1 MGESSAAAP
10 TTTPKIDTAVGT
22 IVWVR
27 RRNGSWWPGR
37 ILGVEELSAT
47 HLMSPRSGTPVKLLG
62 RDDASVDWYNIEKSK
77 RVKAFRCGEYDDC
90 IEKAK
95 AYANLPA
102 KKVVKYARR
111 EDAILHA
118 LELEKKQLIHKQHSS
133 SLEAV
138 FSDEKKHGSETKQS
152 RLHVPG
158 LQKDRREH
166 KSVEHNDILEPDS
179 PLDAMQ
185 SVVSF
190 QQTNPLSAAASL
202 SVQNFKLTSEADLED
217 DSTEGTTRMRGLQ
230 DFGLRIAPKRKQ
242 PNMPTS
248 REGIPKV
255 VLPENIVRSP
265 SYVARS
271 IGCGSPVNCSKGSS
285 LTLKKKRPQVGPV
298 QENFTK
304 RRDRRR
310 PLTKVLENSTK
321 LPVSSV
327 SDYDYSVIE
336 SVHKGAMES
345 EVGILQSKQV
355 KESSLS
361 ALPRNS
367 SDYTGTSLER
377 EISLPTSPHVF
388 ETINGDFRSISMITD
403 NACSNLSEYMDV
415 NCCDQSYLHL
425 DFHMEKNALTD
436 FTPVLSSS
444 TSKRFRT
451 GMVGRYPGRAVEG
464 QLSLMSKEGLDETG
478 FSSFLRQSDSVE
490 QSMGITDRRVSKW
503 QSKGK
508 RNARSL
514 NKKHSESSNAR
525 SMVETGDTCTASM
538 YLMALEDKA
547 YSRKELRTKK
557 IIGNSY
563 DEPVSSLKDE
573 QELNRCIFPD
583 AFLQDGCRQSNML
596 ISNDR
601 KQPRTGNSAPTTKA
615 EAQDLHC
622 LAEIDQYTLER
633 TGGSFSNDNS
643 QAMSPSEEKSTK
655 LEPSLSHEK
664 LLRNKWCQI
673 DAQGLWQQTMFTEG
687 LDSGTSSGVMIDEPM
702 STGVTQYKVSN
713 GKRIP
718 NKLGMLAA
726 EDLNESVL
734 FDVPVDVQTTYQGE
748 HVPLVSLMSR
758 LNGKAIVGHPVT
770 VETVEYGYC
779 DAYLPHDLMNDSFVN
794 YQTCSADEVGKNVVQ
809 PPWRTARRTDMQR
822 VPRCCP
828 SNKGNGNCN
837 SSQHLGSQNGQSVV
851 KAGYSDLH
859 DKSRYIRKHPLH
871 RLLPSVDKKSSK
883 KLMKRGGLSSKKTRT
898 LSSIAVEHESK
909 YVNGGLRPLKL
920 AEAPL
925 VTCIPLKLVFSRIKE
940 AVGNSPKS
948 GNCGL
953 TSSG

>member
-1 MGESSAAAP
+1 
-10 TTTPKIDTAVGT
+10 
-22 IVWVR
+22 
-27 RRNGSWWPGR
+27 
-37 ILGVEELSAT
+37 
-47 HLMSPRSGTPVKLLG
+47 
-62 RDDASVDWYNIEKSK
+62 
-77 RVKAFRCGEYDDC
+77 
-90 IEKAK
+90 
-95 AYANLPA
+95 
-102 KKVVKYARR
+102 
-111 EDAILHA
+111 
-118 LELEKKQLIHKQHSS
+118 
-133 SLEAV
+133 
-138 FSDEKKHGSETKQS
+138 
-152 RLHVPG
+152 
-158 LQKDRREH
+158 
-166 KSVEHNDILEPDS
+166 
-179 PLDAMQ
+179 
-185 SVVSF
+185 
-190 QQTNPLSAAASL
+190 
-202 SVQNFKLTSEADLED
+202 
-217 DSTEGTTRMRGLQ
+217 
-230 DFGLRIAPKRKQ
+230 
-242 PNMPTS
+242 
-248 REGIPKV
+248 
-255 VLPENIVRSP
+255 
-265 SYVARS
+265 
-271 IGCGSPVNCSKGSS
+271 
-285 LTLKKKRPQVGPV
+285 
-298 QENFTK
+298 
-304 RRDRRR
+304 
-310 PLTKVLENSTK
+310 
-321 LPVSSV
+321 
-327 SDYDYSVIE
+327 
-336 SVHKGAMES
+336 
-345 EVGILQSKQV
+345 
-355 KESSLS
+355 
-361 ALPRNS
+361 
-367 SDYTGTSLER
+367 
-377 EISLPTSPHVF
+377 
-388 ETINGDFRSISMITD
+388 
-403 NACSNLSEYMDV
+403 
-415 NCCDQSYLHL
+415 
-425 DFHMEKNALTD
+425 
-436 FTPVLSSS
+436 
-444 TSKRFRT
+444 
-451 GMVGRYPGRAVEG
+451 
-464 QLSLMSKEGLDETG
+464 
-478 FSSFLRQSDSVE
+478 
-490 QSMGITDRRVSKW
+490 MGITDRRVSKW

>member
-10 TTTPKIDTAVGT
+10 TITPKIDTAVGT

-118 LELEKKQLIHKQHSS
+118 LELEKKQLMPKQHSS
-133 SLEAV
+133 GLEAV
-138 FSDEKKHGSETKQS
+138 GSDEKKHGNETKQS

-158 LQKDRREH
+158 LQKDRHEH
-166 KSVEHNDILEPDS
+166 KSVEQNDILEPDS

-202 SVQNFKLTSEADLED
+202 SVQNFKQTSEADLED

-242 PNMPTS
+242 PIMPAS
-248 REGIPKV
+248 RE
-255 VLPENIVRSP
+255 
-265 SYVARS
+265 
-271 IGCGSPVNCSKGSS
+271 
-285 LTLKKKRPQVGPV
+285 
-298 QENFTK
+298 
-304 RRDRRR
+304 
-310 PLTKVLENSTK
+310 
-321 LPVSSV
+321 
-327 SDYDYSVIE
+327 
-336 SVHKGAMES
+336 
-345 EVGILQSKQV
+345 
-355 KESSLS
+355 
-361 ALPRNS
+361 
-367 SDYTGTSLER
+367 
-377 EISLPTSPHVF
+377 
-388 ETINGDFRSISMITD
+388 
-403 NACSNLSEYMDV
+403 
-415 NCCDQSYLHL
+415 
-425 DFHMEKNALTD
+425 D

-451 GMVGRYPGRAVEG
+451 GMVGRHPGRAVEG
-464 QLSLMSKEGLDETG
+464 QLSLMGKEGLDETG
-478 FSSFLRQSDSVE
+478 FSSLLRQSDSVE
-490 QSMGITDRRVSKW
+490 HSMGVTDRRVSKW

-525 SMVETGDTCTASM
+525 SMVETGDTCAASM
-538 YLMALEDKA
+538 YLMPLEDKA
-547 YSRKELRTKK
+547 HSRKELRTKK
-557 IIGNSY
+557 IIGSSY
-563 DEPVSSLKDE
+563 DEPVSSEKYE
-573 QELNRCIFPD
+573 QELNHCFFRD
-583 AFLQDGCRQSNML
+583 GFLQDGCRQSNML
-596 ISNDR
+596 TSNDG
-601 KQPRTGNSAPTTKA
+601 KHPRTRNSAPTTEA
-615 EAQDLHC
+615 EVQDLHC
-622 LAEIDQYTLER
+622 LAEIDQYSLER

-643 QAMSPSEEKSTK
+643 QAMSPLEEKSTK
-655 LEPSLSHEK
+655 LEPSFSHEK
-664 LLRNKWCQI
+664 LLRNKWLCQI
-673 DAQGLWQQTMFTEG
+673 DAPGLWQQTMFTDG
-687 LDSGTSSGVMIDEPM
+687 LDSGTSSGVMIDEPL
-702 STGVTQYKVSN
+702 STGVTQFRVSD

-748 HVPLVSLMSR
+748 HVPLLSLMSR

-770 VETVEYGYC
+770 IETVEYGYC
-779 DAYLPHDLMNDSFVN
+779 DAYLSHDLINDSFVN
-794 YQTCSADEVGKNVVQ
+794 YQTCNADEVGKNVVQ

-828 SNKGNGNCN
+828 SSKGNGNCN
-837 SSQHLGSQNGQSVV
+837 SSEHLGSQNRQSVL
-851 KAGYSDLH
+851 KAGYPDLH
-859 DKSRYIRKHPLH
+859 DKSRYIRKHHLH
-871 RLLPSVDKKSSK
+871 RRLPSVDKKSSK

-909 YVNGGLRPLKL
+909 YVNGGLKL

>member
-10 TTTPKIDTAVGT
+10 TTAPKIDTAVGT

-118 LELEKKQLIHKQHSS
+118 LELEKKQLMQKQHSS
-133 SLEAV
+133 GLEAV
-138 FSDEKKHGSETKQS
+138 CSDEKKHGSETKQS

-158 LQKDRREH
+158 LQKDRCEH
-166 KSVEHNDILEPDS
+166 KYVEHNDILEPDS

-190 QQTNPLSAAASL
+190 QQTNPLSGAASL
-202 SVQNFKLTSEADLED
+202 SVQNLKQTSEADLED

-230 DFGLRIAPKRKQ
+230 DFGLRIAPKRRQ
-242 PNMPTS
+242 LNMTTS
-248 REGIPKV
+248 RE
-255 VLPENIVRSP
+255 E
-265 SYVARS
+265 
-271 IGCGSPVNCSKGSS
+271 
-285 LTLKKKRPQVGPV
+285 
-298 QENFTK
+298 
-304 RRDRRR
+304 
-310 PLTKVLENSTK
+310 
-321 LPVSSV
+321 
-327 SDYDYSVIE
+327 
-336 SVHKGAMES
+336 
-345 EVGILQSKQV
+345 
-355 KESSLS
+355 
-361 ALPRNS
+361 
-367 SDYTGTSLER
+367 
-377 EISLPTSPHVF
+377 
-388 ETINGDFRSISMITD
+388 
-403 NACSNLSEYMDV
+403 
-415 NCCDQSYLHL
+415 
-425 DFHMEKNALTD
+425 

-451 GMVGRYPGRAVEG
+451 GMVGRHPGRAVEG

-490 QSMGITDRRVSKW
+490 QSMGVTDRPVSKW

-508 RNARSL
+508 RNVRSL

-538 YLMALEDKA
+538 YLMPVEDKA
-547 YSRKELRTKK
+547 HSRKELRTKK
-557 IIGNSY
+557 MIGNSY
-563 DEPVSSLKDE
+563 DEPVSSEKDE
-573 QELNRCIFPD
+573 QELNRCFFPNGV
-583 AFLQDGCRQSNML
+583 LQDGCKQINML
-596 ISNDR
+596 ISNDGKHLR
-601 KQPRTGNSAPTTKA
+601 QGNSAPTTKP
-615 EAQDLHC
+615 EVQGLNS
-622 LAEIDQYTLER
+622 LAEINQYTLER
-633 TGGSFSNDNS
+633 IGGSFSNDNS
-643 QAMSPSEEKSTK
+643 QAMSPLEEKGTK
-655 LEPSLSHEK
+655 LEPSLSHEE
-664 LLRNKWCQI
+664 LLRNKWLCQT
-673 DAQGLWQQTMFTEG
+673 DAQGPWQQTMFTEG
-687 LDSGTSSGVMIDEPM
+687 LDSGTSSGAMIDEPM
-702 STGVTQYKVSN
+702 STGVTQYRVSD
-713 GKRIP
+713 GKRIL
-718 NKLGMLAA
+718 NKLRMLPA
-726 EDLNESVL
+726 EDLNESML
-734 FDVPVDVQTTYQGE
+734 FDAPVDVQTTYQGE
-748 HVPLVSLMSR
+748 HVPLVSLMSK
-758 LNGKAIVGHPVT
+758 LNGKAIVGHPVP

-779 DAYLPHDLMNDSFVN
+779 DAYLAHDLMNESFVN

-822 VPRCCP
+822 VPRSCP
-828 SNKGNGNCN
+828 SSKGNGNCN

-851 KAGYSDLH
+851 RVGYSDLH
-859 DKSRYIRKHPLH
+859 NKSRYVRKHPLH
-871 RLLPSVDKKSSK
+871 RRLPSVDKKSSK

-909 YVNGGLRPLKL
+909 YVSGGLRPLKL

-940 AVGNSPKS
+940 AVGISPKS
-948 GNCGL
+948 GNFGL